1 MFIYCPPS
9 LGDTKPLTGMFFP
22 ARRNLTFHFRFPVA
36 ADHGPPLGA
45 WATSLQRLNAAS
57 MAAFGWKNVWFR
69 KGWF

>member
-9 LGDTKPLTGMFFP
+9 LGDTKPLTGVFFP

-36 ADHGPPLGA
+36 ADHGPRP
-45 WATSLQRLNAAS
+45 QRLNAAS

-69 KGWF
+69 RGWF